1 MQFHPV
7 NYHIF
12 NTSNEACAV
21 SLGQPAS
28 DRQLLQTTLRE
39 EKEQKDQVHMIHR
52 TLLEH
57 FVILTVNVPQFIITE
72 ASFLSFI
79 QKDSWVN

>member
-52 TLLEH
+52 TLL
-57 FVILTVNVPQFIITE
+57 
-72 ASFLSFI
+72 SFWQPMSPNSLFYT
-79 QKDSWVN
+79 KDSWVN